1 MNMDRMLTVKE
12 AAEKIGVSVQAVYK
26 RIKQGTIDA
35 VQINHRWLINGGEE
49 GSVLIALPAG
59 RPRKGEPYV
68 LMNGNYP
75 VMEFN
80 YREQSN
86 DFKIFNVIDAARAP
100 LGCVTQAGNG
110 NNDAL
115 KDWWD
120 HRSIPGS
127 RAGLDAKLAQLGL
140 ESPEQI
146 PFRNLG
152 LSLSDQYWIR
162 PAHDDISW
170 NSINYFENDFGPK
183 TEVTGSTVE
192 GNTPAWDAW
201 LAQVG
206 LDSPDNTS
214 EGALP
219 KRWICQDG
227 KRLLLKG
234 CNPWTDQQ
242 PVNELVATALHKRLL
257 DAKDYVEYSL
267 VEDAKGDPVASS
279 CPCFVT
285 KDEEYIPASRLLA
298 TQGKRQGEPDYNAYL
313 RICRNMGM
321 RVKDV
326 ETALSKMIVCDS
338 IIANNDRH
346 LRNFGLVRDIDTLA
360 LRCAPL
366 FDSGNSLWFDKDE
379 SAVAQRNWSFTSLP
393 FDATPNRQ
401 LYLAGRMEW
410 LDPQTLDGFVE
421 EAASILEKSVF
432 ALPRLD
438 YILEGIRR
446 RIDAVLG
453 MRG

>member
-1 MNMDRMLTVKE
+1 MSRMLTVKE
-12 AAEKIGVSVQAVYK
+12 AAEKLGVTVQAVYK

-35 VQINHRWLINGGEE
+35 VQINRRWLIPNDEE
-49 GSVLIALPAG
+49 GCVLIALPAG

-86 DFKIFNVIDAARAP
+86 DFKIFKVIDAARAP

-110 NNDAL
+110 NNAAL

-162 PAHDDISW
+162 PANDNISW
-170 NSINYFENDFGPK
+170 SSINYFDNEFGAEEG
-183 TEVTGSTVE
+183 TLSGAASGGSPV
-192 GNTPAWDAW
+192 WDAW

-219 KRWICQDG
+219 KRWIRQGD

-234 CNPWTDQQ
+234 CNPWADQQ
-242 PVNELVATALHKRLL
+242 PVNELVATALHRRLL
-257 DAKDYVEYSL
+257 NEEDYVAYSL
-267 VEDAKGDPVASS
+267 VEDEKGDPVACS
-279 CPCFVT
+279 CPCFVA

-298 TQGKRQGEPDYNAYL
+298 TQGKYQGEPDYDAYL
-313 RICRNMGM
+313 RICRNLGM
-321 RVKDV
+321 RSEDV
-326 ETALSKMIVCDS
+326 ELALSKMIVCDS

-346 LRNFGLVRDIDTLA
+346 LRNFGLVRDIDTLT

-379 SAVAQRNWSFTSLP
+379 SAVAQRDWSFTSLP

-410 LDPQTLDGFVE
+410 LDPQALDGFID

-438 YILEGIRR
+438 YILEGIRH